1 MRAIAAVLVTLV
13 VFLAGLS
20 QPVSAVTPEE
30 IVRLAKSGVSDDIIL
45 ALVARDKTIF
55 SLSPE
60 DLIALKTQGISEAV
74 LVAMLKSGREEGEA
88 AVARQ
93 AAQAEAERVE
103 AASLTP
109 NVVVVGHGPDR
120 PNSGHFDRVYAE
132 PFFGSPWYYPS
143 PVVRRSL
150 CVAQMK
156 PGPTQGGL
164 AYVTQ
169 CPPQVQRSRGRLA
182 R

>member
-1 MRAIAAVLVTLV
+1 MRASAALLATFV

-20 QPVSAVTPEE
+20 QPVTAVTPEE
-30 IVRLAKSGVSDDIIL
+30 IVRLTKSGVSDDVIL
-45 ALVARDKTIF
+45 AFVARDRTIF
-55 SLSPE
+55 ALSPE
-60 DLIALKTQGISEAV
+60 DLIVLKTQGVSEAV
-74 LVAMLKSGREEGEA
+74 LVAMLKSGRDEGETA
-88 AVARQ
+88 LARQ

-132 PFFGSPWYYPS
+132 PWFGYSWYDPS

-169 CPPQVQRSRGRLA
+169 CPPQVQRSRGRLP